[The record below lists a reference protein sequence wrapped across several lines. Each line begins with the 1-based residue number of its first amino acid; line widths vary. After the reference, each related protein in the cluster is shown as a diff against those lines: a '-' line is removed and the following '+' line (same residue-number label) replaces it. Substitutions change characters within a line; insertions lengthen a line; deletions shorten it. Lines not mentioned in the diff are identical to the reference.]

1 MTDSQAIRNLCDSWK
16 DAVVQPDGSIA
27 IGRDSERFRLLANSV
42 AFHDL
47 DYDSMR
53 AACIGLTSVLLLPGQ
68 NTVVDRD
75 HHALWSWCGQ
85 LLCGSQSPYFNRSME
100 EYPLRQL
107 MELCFRASLVG
118 TCRPGR
124 AGWEQMQASNR
135 LLDVHAQAWM
145 LGSHTALAFLAFP
158 MLEGVTKRHCS
169 DFVQMDGRAIQTW
182 KALQA
187 DGNTRTYQ
195 PGRTCSSLWS
205 LLELLRST
213 VASDELRGDLTQLEA
228 HFATFSDDG
237 SPGFKVLYDWRNGSL
252 HGASL
257 NSTVGGTV
265 LNMAILIAL
274 SSLREDYD
282 AVRRQTLDQVRYDL
296 QSGSAHRSPWSYY
309 PPYT

>member
-16 DAVVQPDGSIA
+16 DAVIQPDGAIA
-27 IGRDSERFRLLANSV
+27 IGGDSERFRLLANGV

-68 NTVVDRD
+68 NTVVDHD

-85 LLCGSQSPYFNRSME
+85 LLCGSQSPYFNGSME
-100 EYPLRQL
+100 DYPLRQL

-118 TCRPGR
+118 TYRPDR
-124 AGWEQMQASNR
+124 AGWEQMQASGR
-135 LLDVHAQAWM
+135 LLDVHAQAWTR
-145 LGSHTALAFLAFP
+145 GSHTALAYLAFP

-182 KALQA
+182 NALRT
-187 DGNTRTYQ
+187 DGGTRAYQ
-195 PGRTCSSLWS
+195 PGQRCSSLWD
-205 LLELLRST
+205 LLELLRGT

-228 HFATFSDDG
+228 HLATFSDDG

-265 LNMAILIAL
+265 LNTALLIAL

-282 AVRRQTLDQVRYDL
+282 AVRRQTLDQVRRDL
-296 QSGSAHRSPWSYY
+296 QSGSAQRSPWSYY

>member
-1 MTDSQAIRNLCDSWK
+1 MSDSKTIRNLCDSWK
-16 DAVVQPDGSIA
+16 ASVMQPNGSIA
-27 IGRDSERFRLLANSV
+27 IGGESDQLRLLANGV

-47 DYDSMR
+47 DYDCMR

-68 NTVVDRD
+68 NTIVDQD

-85 LLCGSQSPYFNRSME
+85 LLCGSQSPYFDGSIE
-100 EYPLRQL
+100 AHPFRQL

-118 TCRPGR
+118 TYRPDREGR
-124 AGWEQMQASNR
+124 EQMQAADR
-135 LLDVHAQAWM
+135 LMDIHTQAWKR
-145 LGSHTALAFLAFP
+145 GSHTALAYLAFP

-169 DFVQMDGRAIQTW
+169 DFVQMDGRTIQAW
-182 KALQA
+182 NAPR
-187 DGNTRTYQ
+187 DGGGTHTYQ
-195 PGRTCSSLWS
+195 PGQVCSSLWK

-213 VASDELRGDLTQLEA
+213 VASDELRGDLTELET
-228 HFATFSDDG
+228 HLATFSDDG

-265 LNMAILIAL
+265 LNTASLIAL
-274 SSLREDYD
+274 SQLREDYD
-282 AVRRQTLDQVRYDL
+282 AVRRQTLDRVRWEL
-296 QSGSAHRSPWSYY
+296 QSGSVDRSPWSYY